1 MNPQIKENFSL
12 AAKVLTDFSTEDNY
26 HKIQTAADWMIQAVR
41 NNHKIISCGNGG
53 SMSDAM
59 HFAEEMTGRFQKNR
73 PALAAV
79 AISDPAHI
87 TCIANDYGYEYIFSR
102 FVESVGTEGD
112 VLLGISTSGN
122 SQNVINAILAAQKR
136 GVKTVALTGKTGGEI
151 AKIADL
157 EIRVAHLGWADRI
170 QEVHIKII
178 HTLIQLIEQDIYP
191 ELCK

>member
-1 MNPQIKENFSL
+1 MLVKNNFSL
-12 AAKVLTDFSTEDNY
+12 AAKVLSDFSNEENFK
-26 HKIQTAADWMIQAVR
+26 KIELAASWMIESVK
-41 NNHKIISCGNGG
+41 NGGKVISCGNGG

-73 PALAAV
+73 PAIAAV

-87 TCIANDYGYEYIFSR
+87 TCVANDYGYEFIFSR
-102 FVESVGTEGD
+102 FVESVGTKND

-122 SQNVINAILAAQKR
+122 SQNVINAVEAAKKK
-136 GVKTVALTGKTGGEI
+136 GIKTVVLTGKDGGKL
-151 AKIADL
+151 ASLADL

-178 HTLIQLIEQDIYP
+178 HTLIQLIEQAIYP
-191 ELCK
+191 ELCN

>member
-1 MNPQIKENFSL
+1 MITKSNFEL
-12 AAKVLTDFSTEDNY
+12 AAKVLADFSTEENY
-26 HKIQTAADWMIQAVR
+26 KKIELAASWMIASIR
-41 NNHKIISCGNGG
+41 NNSKVISCGNGG

-87 TCIANDYGYEYIFSR
+87 TCVANDYGYEFIFSR
-102 FVESVGTEGD
+102 FVESVGAKGD

-122 SQNVINAILAAQKR
+122 SQNVYNAIESAKKK
-136 GVKTVALTGKTGGEI
+136 GIKTVALTGKDGG
-151 AKIADL
+151 KIGPLADL
-157 EIRVAHLGWADRI
+157 EIRVAHLGWADRV